1 VDFGLAG
8 RVLISDNSGEG
19 TRMADPEYALI
30 KAIAGGDQEAFER
43 LVKRYQNPLYNFV
56 YRHLGDRALAE
67 DITQETFLRIYRSAP
82 RFEPRARVSTWIFKM
97 AFNLS
102 LNESERRGRLQLRE
116 TPITD
121 EHQCADG
128 SSAAAVAKFE
138 LEQQIT
144 GLLDRLPDRQRA
156 ALLLRVN
163 EGLSYREIAEVLGIS
178 VQSVESLIF
187 RARQQLRGVARSMR
201 TEQKE

>member
-1 VDFGLAG
+1 
-8 RVLISDNSGEG
+8 
-19 TRMADPEYALI
+19 MADPEYALI

-67 DITQETFLRIYRSAP
+67 DITQETFLQIYRSASQ
-82 RFEPRARVSTWIFKM
+82 FEPRARVSTWVFKI

-102 LNESERRGRLQLRE
+102 LNESERRSRLQLRE

-121 EHQCADG
+121 EHQYADG
-128 SSAAAVAKFE
+128 RSAAAVANFE
-138 LEQQIT
+138 LGQQIT

-163 EGLSYREIAEVLGIS
+163 EGLSYREIAEVLGLS
-178 VQSVESLIF
+178 LQGVESLIF
-187 RARQQLRGVARSMR
+187 KARQQLREAARSMR
-201 TEQKE
+201 TEQEE

>member
-1 VDFGLAG
+1 
-8 RVLISDNSGEG
+8 
-19 TRMADPEYALI
+19 MADPEYALI
-30 KAIAGGDQEAFER
+30 RAIASGDQEAFER

-67 DITQETFLRIYRSAP
+67 DITQETFLQIYRSAS
-82 RFEPRARVSTWIFKM
+82 RFEPRARVSTWIFKI

-102 LNESERRGRLQLRE
+102 LNESERQSRLQLRE

-121 EHQCADG
+121 EHQYADG
-128 SSAAAVAKFE
+128 RSAAAVANFE
-138 LEQQIT
+138 LGQQIT

-163 EGLSYREIAEVLGIS
+163 EGLSYREIAEVLGLS
-178 VQSVESLIF
+178 LQGVESLIF
-187 RARQQLRGVARSMR
+187 KARQQLREAARSMR
-201 TEQKE
+201 TEQEE

>member
-1 VDFGLAG
+1 
-8 RVLISDNSGEG
+8 
-19 TRMADPEYALI
+19 MADPEYALI
-30 KAIAGGDQEAFER
+30 RAIASGDQEAFER

-67 DITQETFLRIYRSAP
+67 DVTQETFLQIYRSAS
-82 RFEPRARVSTWIFKM
+82 RFEPRARVSSWIFRI

-102 LNESERRGRLQLRE
+102 LNESERRGRLRLRE
-116 TPITD
+116 APITD
-121 EHQCADG
+121 KHQYADG
-128 SSAAAVAKFE
+128 NSTTAVAKFE

-144 GLLDRLPDRQRA
+144 RLLDRLPDRQRA

-163 EGLSYREIAEVLGIS
+163 EGLSYREIAEVLGLS

-187 RARQQLRGVARSMR
+187 RARQQLRGATRSMR
-201 TEQKE
+201 TEQEEESR

>member
-1 VDFGLAG
+1 MV
-8 RVLISDNSGEG
+8 
-19 TRMADPEYALI
+19 DPEYALI

-43 LVKRYQNPLYNFV
+43 LVKRYQNPLCNFV

-67 DITQETFLRIYRSAP
+67 DVTQEAFLQVYRSAS
-82 RFEPRARVSTWIFKM
+82 RFEPRARVSTWIFKI

-102 LNESERRGRLQLRE
+102 LNESERRGRLRLRE
-116 TPITD
+116 APITD
-121 EHQCADG
+121 ENEYADG
-128 SSAAAVAKFE
+128 SSSASVARFE
-138 LEQQIT
+138 LEQQVT

-163 EGLSYREIAEVLGIS
+163 EGLSYQEIAEVLGLS

-187 RARQQLRGVARSMR
+187 RARQQMREAARSKH
-201 TEQKE
+201 TVQEGSLT

>member
-1 VDFGLAG
+1 MDYGLAG
-8 RVLISDNSGEG
+8 RVLISDDSGEG

-56 YRHLGDRALAE
+56 YRHLGNRALAE
-67 DITQETFLRIYRSAP
+67 DITQETFLQIYRSAS
-82 RFEPRARVSTWIFKM
+82 RFEPRARVSTWIFKI

-102 LNESERRGRLQLRE
+102 LNESERQSRLRLRE
-116 TPITD
+116 TQMTD
-121 EHQCADG
+121 EHQYADG
-128 SSAAAVAKFE
+128 RSAAAVANFE

-163 EGLSYREIAEVLGIS
+163 EGLSYREIAEVLGLS
-178 VQSVESLIF
+178 VQGVESLIF
-187 RARQQLRGVARSMR
+187 RARQQ
-201 TEQKE
+201 

>member
-1 VDFGLAG
+1 
-8 RVLISDNSGEG
+8 
-19 TRMADPEYALI
+19 MADPEYALI